1 MPQNNRQRRCTIS
14 LRLTPEERAQIA
26 QKAGSM
32 SLSEYIRC
40 TMLLVPCPRKNRL
53 KAPVKDHKPLAQ
65 ILALL
70 GASRM
75 ASNLNQIAR
84 GLNTGS
90 LIVSVETEE
99 MIQEACASILQMR
112 DLLIQALGLSNGG
125 CT

>member
-1 MPQNNRQRRCTIS
+1 MPQNNRHRRCTIS
-14 LRLTPEERAQIA
+14 LRLTEEERAQIA
-26 QKAGSM
+26 QKAGSLT
-32 SLSEYIRC
+32 LSDFIRQ
-40 TMLLVPCPRKNRL
+40 TMLLVPCPRKHRL
-53 KAPVKDHKPLAQ
+53 KAPIKDHKPLAQ

-99 MIQEACASILQMR
+99 MIKEACTAILQMR
-112 DLLIQALGLSNGG
+112 DLLIQALGLSSGG
-125 CT
+125 RS

>member
-1 MPQNNRQRRCTIS
+1 
-14 LRLTPEERAQIA
+14 
-26 QKAGSM
+26 
-32 SLSEYIRC
+32 
-40 TMLLVPCPRKNRL
+40 
-53 KAPVKDHKPLAQ
+53 
-65 ILALL
+65 
-70 GASRM
+70 M